1 MCEIKAYVYEDGK
14 EELYLENV
22 DTITPAKGADGE
34 DVLRL
39 RSLFGEEKTF
49 KGTIKEL
56 NLRKN
61 RVVLQR

>member
-22 DTITPAKGADGE
+22 DTITPEG